1 MVVDWVCH
9 IFVTVN
15 GIAYGEVYGLGF
27 CEETFLEVWQGKMRM
42 AGASDQTKFSA
53 LAILNV

>member
-1 MVVDWVCH
+1 M
-9 IFVTVN
+9 FVTVN